1 MLGFLLARMYWVR
14 GEGSSSY
21 LSNGKFS
28 TSNGG
33 RSVVSNSSTGWA
45 SRGGWWDG
53 MGVGGGV
60 HDYNVASVRHGQI
73 ATRTVEGALEGVQKT
88 IIRTRSSEHDVQD

>member
-28 TSNGG
+28 TSRGG
-33 RSVVSNSSTGWA
+33 TSVVLNSSTGLA
-45 SRGGWWDG
+45 SRGGYRVEKR
-53 MGVGGGV
+53 MGG
-60 HDYNVASVRHGQI
+60 
-73 ATRTVEGALEGVQKT
+73 
-88 IIRTRSSEHDVQD
+88 